1 MDAQDGRWSDWDTGP
16 VSRPYMLTGGR
27 TRPRGDRFYA
37 LLDVVGRGPATPD
50 RASLGP
56 ERIRILDICRVPA
69 TVADLASE
77 VDLPLGVVR
86 ILLDDLAQERLIEV
100 RAPAPTAR
108 VTDKQLLRQ
117 ILDGL
122 NALLGDVPVPGPV
135 LADLVAVRPG
145 LALRLGEA
153 GVSLWSRGS
162 IADSSC
168 WCRSTAPAW
177 HRWRWPPRRPGKA
190 RWHGS

>member
-37 LLDVVGRGPATPD
+37 LLDVVGWGPATPD
-50 RASLGP
+50 RASLSP
-56 ERIRILDICRVPA
+56 ERFRILDICRVPT
-69 TVADLASE
+69 TVADLASA

-86 ILLDDLAQERLIEV
+86 ILLDDLAQEGLIEV
-100 RAPAPTAR
+100 RALAPTAR

-122 NALLGDVPVPGPV
+122 NALLSTVPQQCG
-135 LADLVAVRPG
+135 
-145 LALRLGEA
+145 
-153 GVSLWSRGS
+153 
-162 IADSSC
+162 
-168 WCRSTAPAW
+168 
-177 HRWRWPPRRPGKA
+177 RRAEVTTP
-190 RWHGS
+190 

>member
-37 LLDVVGRGPATPD
+37 LLDVVGQGPATPD
-50 RASLGP
+50 RASLSP

-69 TVADLASE
+69 TVADLASA

-86 ILLDDLAQERLIEV
+86 ILLDDLAQEGLIEV
-100 RAPAPTAR
+100 RVPASTAR

-117 ILDGL
+117 VLDAL
-122 NALLGDVPVPGPV
+122 NALLGTVRRVTCRNSYEA
-135 LADLVAVRPG
+135 LA
-145 LALRLGEA
+145 
-153 GVSLWSRGS
+153 
-162 IADSSC
+162 
-168 WCRSTAPAW
+168 
-177 HRWRWPPRRPGKA
+177 
-190 RWHGS
+190 